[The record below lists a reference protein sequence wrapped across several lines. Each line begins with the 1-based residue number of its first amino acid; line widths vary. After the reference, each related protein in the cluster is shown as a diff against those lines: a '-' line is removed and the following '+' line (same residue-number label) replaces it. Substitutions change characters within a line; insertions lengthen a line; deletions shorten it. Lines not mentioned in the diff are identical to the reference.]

1 MQPSPVLPV
10 TCQPAQCR
18 TPRSA
23 KLMLLC
29 RNYQPCK
36 HFPVLFHSIT
46 HFTPQYRV
54 KKWLLHQKPTQDPTH
69 SIPYGKELYSLWHFS
84 CNTIQI
90 AITVDSP
97 QCFLVRVTQTSL
109 LTRTRSQKGISLFLV
124 NNRGCPRNPNTP
136 IQPHFSSE
144 WHNEKTAP
152 LPCRTQCVCPDSVAA
167 GTDGARNGGTK
178 LQIKRKKKYLSFW
191 ILLLHSD
198 RDEMHCSSLEHVPK
212 IRTEDLDLP

>member
-1 MQPSPVLPV
+1 MQPIPVLPV

-29 RNYQPCK
+29 GNYQPCK
-36 HFPVLFHSIT
+36 HFPVLFHCIT

-54 KKWLLHQKPTQDPTH
+54 KKWLLHQKPTWEPAH

-109 LTRTRSQKGISLFLV
+109 LTRSQKGISLFLV

-144 WHNEKTAP
+144 WHSKKTAP
-152 LPCRTQCVCPDSVAA
+152 LPCRTRCVCPDSVAA

-178 LQIKRKKKYLSFW
+178 LQIKRKKEQYLSFW

-198 RDEMHCSSLEHVPK
+198 QDKTHCSNLEHVLK